1 MSQTDE
7 HEKRLSVSNL
17 YSIGLFV
24 QNERLSERGTM
35 RLYLK
40 MKDGLFSSLGYKIKS
55 DLRVTSYRR
64 KTVKASRPHPEQL
77 THRRKINCNDE
88 MGK

>member
-17 YSIGLFV
+17 YSIGSFV

-40 MKDGLFSSLGYKIKS
+40 MKDGLFSSLGCKIKS

-64 KTVKASRPHPEQL
+64 KTVEASRPHPKQL
-77 THRRKINCNDE
+77 KHRRKINCND
-88 MGK
+88 